1 MVVGVMSWCAFAF
14 KASDLYQDAV
24 IGMKMYPI
32 SSASEYV
39 K

>member
-1 MVVGVMSWCAFAF
+1 MLIGVMSWCAFAF

-32 SSASEYV
+32 GSASAYV
-39 K
+39 E